1 MSSTAFSGP
10 VRTLLGVG
18 FRPCA
23 RLPGA
28 HAVVL
33 FHPLQFT
40 HIRAHQFIDTR
51 CNGCVR
57 ACTCISGVYTFARSI
72 MTHILR
78 SEGFY
83 LRHAGDFGSTALV
96 PPVHDFVKIASI
108 LDMFER

>member
-1 MSSTAFSGP
+1 LSDRPLVRRRNHVPCLHTIKQLSATADTKDADQEQHQGRNHLAALYPLILFGRIHESS
-10 VRTLLGVG
+10 
-18 FRPCA
+18 
-23 RLPGA
+23 
-28 HAVVL
+28 HVV
-33 FHPLQFT
+33 Q
-40 HIRAHQFIDTR
+40 IE
-51 CNGCVR
+51 
-57 ACTCISGVYTFARSI
+57 RSI